1 LKLEVAVQDVSLCVK
16 NLTIEVPAD
25 QVKTEFNKTY
35 ESYQRYVKVPGFR
48 PGRAPRDVV
57 KSRFKKEIK
66 DEVLK
71 HIVPHAFQHAVQD
84 AKLKVIGEPVITD
97 DFDQV
102 VVSETEPM
110 KFNVKVE
117 VIPEFELK
125 EYKGLK
131 AAKQVVRVSDE
142 TVEKAL
148 QSWRESASQLVPV
161 EDRPSQTGDVVSA
174 NLVGKYVDDPEA
186 EDLRA
191 HDVSIELGAKGTFEP
206 FNENL
211 SGVNAG
217 DVREFRVVYPEDFT
231 SKGLA
236 GKTLDF
242 TATVNSVREKEL
254 PELDDEFAK
263 ELAGV
268 DTIEQ
273 LRQRIRESHEAR
285 HTADAESKLRTDLMH
300 QLVAQYEFE
309 VPPTM
314 VEEMVQ
320 DRARQFASMLF
331 QNGLMSEDI
340 RRMDWKSQLEQI
352 RPNVVRDLRATFIA
366 SQISSREELKITEAE
381 LEAEIAKMADAARE
395 PFAEAKARLTKED
408 ALSSIES
415 RLLYM
420 KALDV
425 LVQNAEISVEE
436 ITSEQAE
443 EKWKAEAA
451 PESETTEQA

>member
-1 LKLEVAVQDVSLCVK
+1 MSLCVK
-16 NLTIEVPAD
+16 NLAIEVPAD
-25 QVKTEFNKTY
+25 VVKTEFNKTY

-66 DEVLK
+66 EEVLK
-71 HIVPHAFQHAVQD
+71 QIVPHAFQHAVQD

-97 DFDQV
+97 EIDKV

-131 AAKQVVRVSDE
+131 ATKQVVKVTDE
-142 TVEKAL
+142 TVEKTL
-148 QSWRESASQLVPV
+148 QAWRESASQLVPV
-161 EDRPSQTGDVVSA
+161 ENRPSQKGDVVSV
-174 NLVGKYVDDPEA
+174 NLVGKYVETPEA

-191 HDVSIELGAKGTFEP
+191 DDVSIELGAPGTFEP
-206 FNENL
+206 FNEHL
-211 SGVNAG
+211 TGVNAG
-217 DVREFRVVYPEDFT
+217 DVREFRVAYPEDFS

-254 PELDDEFAK
+254 PELDEEFAK
-263 ELAGV
+263 EMAGV
-268 DTIEQ
+268 DTVEQ
-273 LRQRIRESHEAR
+273 LRQRIREDHESRNAAE
-285 HTADAESKLRTDLMH
+285 ADNKLRASLMD
-300 QLVAQYEFE
+300 QVVAQYDFE

-314 VEEMVQ
+314 VEEMV
-320 DRARQFASMLF
+320 DARARQFANLLF
-331 QNGLMSEDI
+331 RNGMMPEELRS
-340 RRMDWKSQLEQI
+340 MDWKGQFDRI
-352 RPNVVRDLRATFIA
+352 RPDVIRDVRATFIA
-366 SQISSREELKITEAE
+366 SQISAKEELQITEAD
-381 LEAEIAKMADAARE
+381 LDAEIAKMADATGE
-395 PFAEAKARLTKED
+395 PFEQAKARLTKED
-408 ALSSIES
+408 ALSSIEN

-420 KALDV
+420 KAVDV
-425 LVQNAEISVEE
+425 IVQNAELNIEE

-443 EKWKAEAA
+443 EQLNPEADAESEAA
-451 PESETTEQA
+451 EQS